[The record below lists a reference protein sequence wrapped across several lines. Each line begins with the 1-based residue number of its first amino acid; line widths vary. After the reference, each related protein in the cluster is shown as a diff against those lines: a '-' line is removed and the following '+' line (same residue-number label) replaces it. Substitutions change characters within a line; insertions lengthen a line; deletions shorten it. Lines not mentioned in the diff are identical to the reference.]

1 MAKEYGAT
9 SGSGEA
15 ADGLARLRQEIS
27 AIDDELVQ
35 LLNKRS
41 DLSLQI
47 GRLKSDSRDIVFQP
61 FREKEVIRE
70 ILDKNTGPMPEEHL
84 RAVYR
89 EILSSSRSLQRRQ
102 RVVYLGPEGTFSY
115 FAGLHYL
122 GRSADYRPKAVLED
136 VFRNVRQGE
145 ADLGIIPLEN
155 SLQGTVGQSLD
166 LFLRY
171 EVFIQA
177 EIFCKITHSLLAG
190 CESLSE
196 VRVVHSHPQA
206 LQQCTSWLSSRLPQ
220 AEVVPAEST
229 AAAAERVNGKEE
241 EAAIAHPALAE
252 RFGLH
257 VLQSGIED
265 LPENWTRFLII
276 GAKMPPPGNRDKTS
290 LLFTLTDRPGALA
303 GMLTCLAEAGVNM
316 KKLESRPMRGERWQ
330 YVFFADVECDLT
342 LEHYDRLMQ
351 SLRDNCHNLRIL
363 GSYPNGPYLDLVQQR
378 V

>member
-1 MAKEYGAT
+1 MADNSAPGTGDDA
-9 SGSGEA
+9 GE
-15 ADGLARLRQEIS
+15 LVRLREGVS
-27 AIDDELVQ
+27 RVDEELVA

-41 DLSLQI
+41 ALSREI
-47 GRLKSDSRDIVFQP
+47 GRLKTDSQDTVFQP

-70 ILDKNTGPMPEEHL
+70 LLDKNNGPMPEEHL
-84 RAVYR
+84 RAIYR

-102 RVVYLGPEGTFSY
+102 SVAYLGPEGTFSY

-122 GRSADYRPKAVLED
+122 GSSADYRPKDLLED
-136 VFRNVRQGE
+136 LFRCVRQGE

-177 EIFCKITHSLLAG
+177 EIFCKISHSLLAPG
-190 CESLSE
+190 QRLSDI
-196 VRVVHSHPQA
+196 RVVHSHPQA
-206 LQQCTSWLSSRLPQ
+206 LQQCTSWLSAQLPQ

-229 AAAAERVNGKEE
+229 AAAAERVEGKSG

-252 RFGLH
+252 RFDLN
-257 VLQSGIED
+257 VLQTGIED

-276 GAKMPPPGNRDKTS
+276 GPKMPPPGNRDKTS
-290 LLFTLTDRPGALA
+290 LLFTLTDKPGSLA
-303 GMLTCLAEAGVNM
+303 GMLNRLAEEEVNM

-330 YVFFADVECDLT
+330 YVFFSDVECDLT
-342 LEHYDRLMQ
+342 LDRYERLLQ

>member
-1 MAKEYGAT
+1 MGEQDGKP
-9 SGSGEA
+9 SGTGEEE
-15 ADGLARLRQEIS
+15 LVRLREEIS
-27 AIDDELVQ
+27 RVDDDLVA
-35 LLNKRS
+35 LLNRRS
-41 DLSLQI
+41 ALSREI
-47 GRLKSDSRDIVFQP
+47 GRLKSDSRDTVFQP
-61 FREKEVIRE
+61 FREKEVLQK
-70 ILDKNTGPMPEEHL
+70 ILDRNTGPMPEEHL

-102 RVVYLGPEGTFSY
+102 SVVYLGPEGTFSY

-122 GRSADYRPKAVLED
+122 GRSAEYLPTGVLED
-136 VFRNVRQGE
+136 VFRNVRQGD

-177 EIFCKITHSLLAG
+177 EIFCKITHSLLAA
-190 CESLSE
+190 CQSLSE

-206 LQQCTSWLSSRLPQ
+206 LQQCTSWLSAQLPQ

-229 AAAAERVNGKEE
+229 AAAAERVNGRDS

-252 RFGLH
+252 RFDLN
-257 VLQSGIED
+257 VLQTGIED

-276 GAKMPPPGNRDKTS
+276 GPKMPPPGNRDKTS
-290 LLFTLTDRPGALA
+290 LLFTLTDKPGSLA
-303 GMLTCLAEAGVNM
+303 GMLNRLAEEGVNM

-330 YVFFADVECDLT
+330 YVFFSDVECDLT
-342 LEHYDRLMQ
+342 LDRYDRLLR

-363 GSYPNGPYLDLVQQR
+363 GSYPNGPYLDLVRQR